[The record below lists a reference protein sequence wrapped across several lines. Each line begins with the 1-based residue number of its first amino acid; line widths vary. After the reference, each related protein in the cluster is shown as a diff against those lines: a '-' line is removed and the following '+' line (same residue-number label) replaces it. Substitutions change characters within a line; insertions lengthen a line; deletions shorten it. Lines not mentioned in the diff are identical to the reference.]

1 MLDLT
6 KLFNVS
12 SYLYLTS
19 FDIVNGDVCVS
30 TALDIVL
37 YIVIIT
43 SFGKSKISSL
53 VVGGVPGRCLLH
65 DDMRRG
71 QQHCHR
77 RDDCEKSEHEQAKP
91 GDKTYLRKSSTTCQ
105 VTHELSSAEI
115 SNVLPQNNKTSFFG
129 SMSQWIM

>member
-53 VVGGVPGRCLLH
+53 VVGGSPAGAYCTMICGA
-65 DDMRRG
+65 D
-71 QQHCHR
+71 
-77 RDDCEKSEHEQAKP
+77 
-91 GDKTYLRKSSTTCQ
+91 SSTAT
-105 VTHELSSAEI
+105 VAMIVKRVNT
-115 SNVLPQNNKTSFFG
+115 NKQNLGAKHT
-129 SMSQWIM
+129 